1 MNKIKALAK
10 KITRAD
16 GHVFMARTVTK
27 KFVKGPLAES
37 MEEGKWYDVHIVKGC
52 ATQPVL
58 SDKKFIDLEIT
69 DDKDCFISTKRKYP
83 AIVVRAVDY
92 LSQHD

>member
-10 KITRAD
+10 KVVRAD
-16 GHVFMARTVTK
+16 GHAFMARSVTK
-27 KFVKGPLAES
+27 KFVEGPLANL
-37 MEEGKWYDVHIVKGC
+37 MEEGKWYDVHIVKDC
-52 ATQPVL
+52 AKQPAL
-58 SDKKFIDLEIT
+58 SDKKYIDLEIT

-83 AIVVRAVDY
+83 AIVVRAVDE